1 MITFTLFSLRSY
13 TGVLKMKY
21 YPVCLDV
28 SGRRC
33 VIIGGGEVAERKA
46 RRLTDC
52 GAEVLVVSESL
63 SSALQAMKAE
73 GRLSHIKADYSR
85 DLIDGAFLVIG
96 ATDRS
101 EVNEAV
107 SRDARKQGI
116 LVNIVDDPGRCNFIL
131 PSLYRRGD
139 LLIAIT
145 TGGKSPALAK
155 KLRKEMARHF
165 GPEYETFLKIMGQIR
180 GKVISRGY
188 PSEKNRALFESI
200 IDSDIIDH
208 IREKRWDKVKE
219 VIRDLAGEEIEVDE

>member
-1 MITFTLFSLRSY
+1 MT
-13 TGVLKMKY
+13 MKY

-46 RRLTDC
+46 RRLMDC

-63 SSALQAMKAE
+63 SPALQVMKAD
-73 GRLSHIKADYSR
+73 GRLSHIKAGYSR

-96 ATDRS
+96 ATDRA

-116 LVNIVDDPGRCNFIL
+116 LVNIVDDPGHCNFIL

-155 KLRKEMARHF
+155 KLRQEMGRHF

-188 PSEKNRALFESI
+188 PAGKNKALFESI
-200 IDSDIIDH
+200 IESDIIDH
-208 IREKRWDKVKE
+208 IRGKRWDKVKE
-219 VIRDLAGEEIEVDE
+219 MIRNLTGEEIEVDE

>member
-1 MITFTLFSLRSY
+1 
-13 TGVLKMKY
+13 MKY

-46 RRLTDC
+46 RRLMDC

-63 SSALQAMKAE
+63 STALQTMKAD
-73 GRLSHIKADYSR
+73 GRLSHIKAGYSR

-96 ATDRS
+96 ATDRA

-116 LVNIVDDPGRCNFIL
+116 LVNVVDDPGRCNFIL
-131 PSLYRRGD
+131 PSLYRQGD

-165 GPEYETFLKIMGQIR
+165 GGEYETFLEIMGQIR
-180 GKVISRGY
+180 GKIISRGY
-188 PSEKNRALFESI
+188 PPEKNRVLFESI

-219 VIRDLAGEEIEVDE
+219 VIRNLAGEEIEVGE

>member
-1 MITFTLFSLRSY
+1 
-13 TGVLKMKY
+13 MKY

-46 RRLTDC
+46 RRLMDC

-63 SSALQAMKAE
+63 SPALQVMKAD
-73 GRLSHIKADYSR
+73 GRLSHIKAGYSR

-96 ATDRS
+96 ATDRA

-116 LVNIVDDPGRCNFIL
+116 LVNIVDDPGHCNFIL

-155 KLRKEMARHF
+155 KLRQEMGRHF

-188 PSEKNRALFESI
+188 PAGKNKALFESI
-200 IDSDIIDH
+200 IESDIIDH
-208 IREKRWDKVKE
+208 IRGKRWDKVKE
-219 VIRDLAGEEIEVDE
+219 MIRNLTGEEIEVDE

>member
-1 MITFTLFSLRSY
+1 
-13 TGVLKMKY
+13 MKY

-46 RRLTDC
+46 RRLMDC

-63 SSALQAMKAE
+63 SPALQVMKAD
-73 GRLSHIKADYSR
+73 GRLSHIKAGYSR

-96 ATDRS
+96 ATDRA

-116 LVNIVDDPGRCNFIL
+116 LVNIVDDPGHCNFIL

-155 KLRKEMARHF
+155 KLRQEMGRHF

-188 PSEKNRALFESI
+188 PAGKNKALFESI
-200 IDSDIIDH
+200 IESDIIDH
-208 IREKRWDKVKE
+208 IRGERWDKVKE
-219 VIRDLAGEEIEVDE
+219 MIRNLTGEEIEVDE

>member
-1 MITFTLFSLRSY
+1 MN
-13 TGVLKMKY
+13 MKY

-33 VIIGGGEVAERKA
+33 VVIGGGEVAERKA
-46 RRLTDC
+46 RRLMNC
-52 GAEVLVVSESL
+52 GAEVLVVSEFL
-63 SSALQAMKAE
+63 SPVLQAMKAE
-73 GRLSHIKADYSR
+73 GRISHIRAEYSR

-96 ATDRS
+96 ATDRA

-131 PSLYRRGD
+131 PSLYSRGD

-155 KLRKEMARHF
+155 RLRKEMARHF
-165 GPEYETFLKIMGQIR
+165 GPEYDVFLGIMGQIR
-180 GKVISRGY
+180 GKIISRGY

-200 IDSDIIDH
+200 IDSDIIEH
-208 IREKRWDKVKE
+208 IREKRWDKVRE
-219 VIRDLAGEEIEVDE
+219 VIRDLAGEEIEVGE

>member
-1 MITFTLFSLRSY
+1 ME
-13 TGVLKMKY
+13 MKY

-33 VIIGGGEVAERKA
+33 VIIGGGEVSERKA
-46 RRLTDC
+46 RRLMDC

-63 SSALQAMKAE
+63 SPALQALKAD
-73 GRLSHIKADYSR
+73 GRLSHIRAEYSR
-85 DLIDGAFLVIG
+85 ELIDGAFLVIG
-96 ATDRS
+96 ATDS
-101 EVNEAV
+101 AEVNEAV
-107 SRDARKQGI
+107 SRDAKKQGI

-155 KLRKEMARHF
+155 RLRKEMSRHF
-165 GPEYETFLKIMGQIR
+165 GPEYEIFLKIMGQIR

-188 PSEKNRALFESI
+188 SSEQNRALFESI

-208 IREKRWDKVKE
+208 IREKRWDKVRE
-219 VIRDLAGEEIEVDE
+219 TIRELAGEEIEVGE

>member
-1 MITFTLFSLRSY
+1 
-13 TGVLKMKY
+13 MKY

-46 RRLTDC
+46 RRLMDC

-63 SSALQAMKAE
+63 SPALQALKAD
-73 GRLSHIKADYSR
+73 GRLSHIPADYSS
-85 DLIDGAFLVIG
+85 DLIEGAFLVIG

-107 SRDARKQGI
+107 SRDARRRGI
-116 LVNIVDDPGRCNFIL
+116 LVNIVDDPERCNFIL
-131 PSLYRRGD
+131 PSLHRRGD
-139 LLIAIT
+139 LMIAVS

-165 GPEYETFLKIMGQIR
+165 GPEFETLLRIMGQIR
-180 GKVISRGY
+180 GRVISRGY
-188 PSEKNRALFESI
+188 PPEKNKALFESV
-200 IDSDIIDH
+200 IDSDIMDH
-208 IREKRWDKVKE
+208 IREKRWDRVRE
-219 VIRDLAGEEIEVDE
+219 VIRNLTGEEIEVDV

>member
-1 MITFTLFSLRSY
+1 MT
-13 TGVLKMKY
+13 MKY

-46 RRLTDC
+46 RRLMDC

-63 SSALQAMKAE
+63 SPALQVMKAD
-73 GRLSHIKADYSR
+73 GRLSHIKAGYSR

-96 ATDRS
+96 ATDRA

-116 LVNIVDDPGRCNFIL
+116 LVNIVDDPGHCNFIL

-155 KLRKEMARHF
+155 KLRQEMGRHF

-188 PSEKNRALFESI
+188 PAGKNKALFESI
-200 IDSDIIDH
+200 IESDIIDH
-208 IREKRWDKVKE
+208 IRGERWDKVKE
-219 VIRDLAGEEIEVDE
+219 MIRNLTGEEIEVDE

>member
-1 MITFTLFSLRSY
+1 M
-13 TGVLKMKY
+13 KMKY

-63 SSALQAMKAE
+63 SPALQAMKAE
-73 GRLSHIKADYSR
+73 GCLSHIKADYSR

-96 ATDRS
+96 ATDRA

-188 PSEKNRALFESI
+188 SSEKNKALFESI
-200 IDSDIIDH
+200 IDSDIINH

>member
-1 MITFTLFSLRSY
+1 MN
-13 TGVLKMKY
+13 MKY

-46 RRLTDC
+46 RRLMDC
-52 GAEVLVVSESL
+52 GAEVLMVSESL
-63 SSALQAMKAE
+63 SPALQTMKAE
-73 GRLSHIKADYSR
+73 GRLSHIRAEYSR
-85 DLIDGAFLVIG
+85 DLIGGAFLVIG
-96 ATDRS
+96 ATDRA

-131 PSLYRRGD
+131 PALYRRGD

-155 KLRKEMARHF
+155 RLRKEMARHF
-165 GPEYETFLKIMGQIR
+165 GPEYDIFLEIMGQIR
-180 GKVISRGY
+180 GKIISRGY
-188 PSEKNRALFESI
+188 PPEKNRTLFESI
-200 IDSDIIDH
+200 IDSDIIGH
-208 IREKRWDKVKE
+208 IREKRWDKVRE
-219 VIRDLAGEEIEVDE
+219 VIRDLAGEEIEVGE

>member
-1 MITFTLFSLRSY
+1 MITFTSLLLLFFAREM
-13 TGVLKMKY
+13 TMKY

-28 SGRRC
+28 SRRRC

-46 RRLTDC
+46 RRLMDC

-63 SSALQAMKAE
+63 SPALQAMKAD
-73 GRLSHIKADYSR
+73 GRLSHIKASYSG
-85 DLIDGAFLVIG
+85 DLIEGAFLVIG
-96 ATDRS
+96 ATDRA
-101 EVNEAV
+101 EVNEAI
-107 SRDARKQGI
+107 SRDAGKKGI

-139 LLIAIT
+139 LMIAIT

-165 GPEYETFLKIMGQIR
+165 GPEYETFLEIMGQIR
-180 GKVISRGY
+180 GKIISRGY
-188 PSEKNRALFESI
+188 PPEKNRALFESI
-200 IDSDIIDH
+200 IDSDVIDH

-219 VIRDLAGEEIEVDE
+219 VIRNLAGEEIEVGE

>member
-1 MITFTLFSLRSY
+1 MR
-13 TGVLKMKY
+13 G
-21 YPVCLDV
+21 
-28 SGRRC
+28 
-33 VIIGGGEVAERKA
+33 IG
-46 RRLTDC
+46 
-52 GAEVLVVSESL
+52 
-63 SSALQAMKAE
+63 
-73 GRLSHIKADYSR
+73 
-85 DLIDGAFLVIG
+85 GAFLVIG
-96 ATDRS
+96 ATDRA

-107 SRDARKQGI
+107 SLDARKEGI

-131 PSLYRRGD
+131 PSLFRRGD
-139 LLIAIT
+139 LLVAIT

-188 PSEKNRALFESI
+188 SSEKNRALFESI